1 MRCANDTT
9 QSTTSC
15 LSLERV
21 SDSVQDMIK
30 MPEVARLRLY
40 SSLPS
45 ERQSVQVQRIKIVY
59 LLSFSDHLF
68 EVKEP
73 G

>member
-1 MRCANDTT
+1 MRCANDLT

-21 SDSVQDMIK
+21 SDSVPDSIK

-40 SSLPS
+40 SSLLS
-45 ERQSVQVQRIKIVY
+45 VRQSVQVQRIKIVY

>member
-1 MRCANDTT
+1 MRCANGTT

>member
-68 EVKEP
+68 EVKES